1 MFSKQIQYVMTSDE
15 FFEQNT
21 KNFDI
26 VFIDGLHLDHQV
38 KKDVE
43 NSLKFLNENGTIVL
57 HDCLPERYEGQLEN
71 DIGYGWWGTV
81 WKAFAMFLITRED
94 LEMKTIDTDCGLGII
109 KKGKQEKFKLNVNH
123 TIDWN
128 LFQSKRNGLM
138 NVITIDEFKTSLN
151 QVK

>member
-1 MFSKQIQYVMTSDE
+1 
-15 FFEQNT
+15 
-21 KNFDI
+21 
-26 VFIDGLHLDHQV
+26 
-38 KKDVE
+38 
-43 NSLKFLNENGTIVL
+43 
-57 HDCLPERYEGQLEN
+57 
-71 DIGYGWWGTV
+71 
-81 WKAFAMFLITRED
+81 
-94 LEMKTIDTDCGLGII
+94 MKTIDTDCGLGII